1 MADEV
6 VEAVKALSFRFTTFE
21 SKATDKLDK
30 IVVVLEKIA
39 QLEKQRTQDTKRI
52 ENMDERVDTLQ
63 SNQDKA
69 TGAVSFLKW
78 LIGISGGCVF
88 SFIIW
93 LASQTIAT
101 QVWIA
106 KTDEWKI
113 TITEKLK

>member
-6 VEAVKALSFRFTTFE
+6 VKAVEALSFRFTTFE

-39 QLEKQRTQDTKRI
+39 QLEKQRSQDSKKI
-52 ENMDERVDTLQ
+52 DDIDDRVVTLQ

-69 TGAVSFLKW
+69 TGAISFLKW
-78 LIGISGGCVF
+78 LIGVSGGCVF

-113 TITEKLK
+113 TITEKIK